1 MCLEDLV
8 IHNNETKIILGQIQ
22 WILYTNFCLQ
32 EPQDTVSDFSKSE
45 RNFSEQKHINH
56 GKDLKIGEI
65 KNGGNLNNSLVLITY
80 F

>member
-1 MCLEDLV
+1 MRPRNSVDIIYKLLFIDLR
-8 IHNNETKIILGQIQ
+8 N
-22 WILYTNFCLQ
+22 
-32 EPQDTVSDFSKSE
+32 TVSDFSKSE